1 MVVVRSVH
9 RLSSN
14 TFHLL
19 GLGMLPGF
27 ILGLLLVP
35 VVLNNQVNAQQIKI
49 APISSIG
56 EQVVADGQAGTQV
69 KTTPIKLGTVIPGIL
84 DSRDARLNG
93 YYLEAYK
100 FSGQAGTPVQIQ
112 VKGSK
117 DYRKVNNLSLTPYVL
132 LYGPGNRLIA
142 RTNAAPGTVD
152 AFIRMKL
159 PETGEYTVVFTG
171 TQPQKAGRYWL
182 VVQYAP
188 IDLAPLLTTEPQT
201 SERPISTVQQSK
213 PSASNE
219 PNNSHNDD

>member
-9 RLSSN
+9 RLSSSL
-14 TFHLL
+14 FHLL
-19 GLGMLPGF
+19 SVGMLPGLIF
-27 ILGLLLVP
+27 GLLLVP
-35 VVLNNQVNAQQIKI
+35 IVLNNQVNAQQTKT
-49 APISSIG
+49 APASQIDERMVTDS
-56 EQVVADGQAGTQV
+56 QAGIQV
-69 KTTPIKLGTVIPGIL
+69 KTTPIKLGTVLPGIL
-84 DSRDARLNG
+84 DSRDAKLNG

-132 LYGPGNRLIA
+132 LYGPSNRLIA
-142 RTNAAPGTVD
+142 RTNAVPGTVD

-182 VVQYAP
+182 AVQYAP
-188 IDLAPLLTTEPQT
+188 SDLAPSLTTEPQT
-201 SERPISTVQQSK
+201 SERPVSAVQQSK
-213 PSASNE
+213 PSSSDQSNQQ
-219 PNNSHNDD
+219 PQ

>member
-14 TFHLL
+14 TFRLL
-19 GLGMLPGF
+19 GVGMLPGL

-35 VVLNNQVNAQQIKI
+35 VVLNNQVNAQQTKT
-49 APISSIG
+49 APASLIG
-56 EQVVADGQAGTQV
+56 EQMVTDSQAGIQV
-69 KTTPIKLGTVIPGIL
+69 KTTPIKLGTVLPGIL
-84 DSRDARLNG
+84 DSRDAKLNG

-117 DYRKVNNLSLTPYVL
+117 DYRKVNNLSLTPYIL
-132 LYGPGNRLIA
+132 LYGPGNRLIT
-142 RTNAAPGTVD
+142 RTNATPGTVD

-182 VVQYAP
+182 AVQYAP

-201 SERPISTVQQSK
+201 SEHPVSAVQPSK
-213 PSASNE
+213 PNALNQSNQQ
-219 PNNSHNDD
+219 P